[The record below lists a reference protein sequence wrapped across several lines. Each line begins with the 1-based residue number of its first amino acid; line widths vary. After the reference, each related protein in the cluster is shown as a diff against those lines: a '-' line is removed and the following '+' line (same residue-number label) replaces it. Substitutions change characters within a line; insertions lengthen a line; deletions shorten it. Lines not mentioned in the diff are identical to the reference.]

1 MRSSRFVAV
10 ALTGTLAIAAIS
22 CSGDS
27 TSTNTAAPTN
37 APTDAGTPSGVGVTG
52 ATGVTAGLTAAGLRS
67 QLTVL
72 LNEHVILAAD
82 ATDAALAGRT
92 DEFNAAV
99 AEVDRNSEALAGLIG
114 VAYGDS
120 AGQAFLPLWRK
131 HIGFFVDYTTA
142 LGSGDQ
148 AAADKAVGD
157 LTAYAGEF
165 AAFLNSANPDLSK
178 ATLTD
183 LVTQHILT
191 LKSIVDAQATGDEE
205 AAYTALGNAVNHM
218 HMIAD
223 PLAAAISEQFP
234 DRFPGDSTSDGAS
247 LQVTLNSTMV
257 QHVAYA
263 ATATNAALGGRA
275 AEFDAAAALLD
286 VNSQAIAMAVGSVY
300 GEGAGQAFL
309 PLWRKHIGFFVDYT
323 KALATQDEAAAD
335 AAVAD
340 LTAYAGE
347 LAVFF
352 NSANPD
358 LSKDTV
364 SGLVAEH
371 IVTLKS
377 VVDAQAAG
385 NQPEAYQSLGT
396 AMGHMHMLA
405 DPLAAAI
412 AQQFPERYPA
422 F

>member
-131 HIGFFVDYTTA
+131 HIGFFVDYT
-142 LGSGDQ
+142 
-148 AAADKAVGD
+148 
-157 LTAYAGEF
+157 
-165 AAFLNSANPDLSK
+165 
-178 ATLTD
+178 
-183 LVTQHILT
+183 
-191 LKSIVDAQATGDEE
+191 
-205 AAYTALGNAVNHM
+205 
-218 HMIAD
+218 
-223 PLAAAISEQFP
+223 
-234 DRFPGDSTSDGAS
+234 
-247 LQVTLNSTMV
+247 
-257 QHVAYA
+257 
-263 ATATNAALGGRA
+263 
-275 AEFDAAAALLD
+275 
-286 VNSQAIAMAVGSVY
+286 
-300 GEGAGQAFL
+300 
-309 PLWRKHIGFFVDYT
+309 